1 MVNAIEKKAA
11 IERVRKEFEDSK
23 GTRIW
28 TDYVNALKLV
38 SQVVFTR
45 SSGFVLELIQNA
57 EDAGLGL
64 EQAGEVTITISRDR
78 LKFVHNGR
86 PFDEKNLGAICGI
99 RPSKKPEQGTLGYLG
114 IGFKSVFKVSDCA
127 EVYSNGYH
135 FKFDRNHAE
144 WSGQAGETPWHVIPV
159 WIEEPSEPIDLD
171 KTAIIVR
178 FRDAACAES
187 VLQGLKQLKAEL
199 YLFLKWLK
207 KITVVDEISGA
218 PAWTLEN
225 EGEKDGI
232 TVLKQDS
239 RPQRFKFYRREV
251 TVPEGVKGDRLTQ
264 EYRSNVT
271 KREIAIAFGVDA
283 KGDLDPTPASAM
295 YGGVYSFLPLGESK
309 SGAKFPIQAD
319 FLVQPGRDAIN
330 YESPWNHWLVDEVR
344 QLCIEAIADV
354 QKHPVWKYQFLAVF
368 EFTKSKG
375 YEAYDRLFGPELIG
389 PIEQFLSENPCVIAS
404 DETWAKPN
412 EVVRLTE
419 EASAAKAIVDY
430 GVLPEDQI
438 GAVLGEALGLK
449 LVHQRVAAALPD
461 KFPKVDR
468 WRLFENE
475 DFLKAKAQAPDG
487 AEWYRALYRWLKSF
501 PFHEHYFYYT
511 HRTRVKSY
519 HGQEIIF
526 TADRK
531 LLNGG
536 KVYLLDATIT
546 DPLITK
552 VAFELQQTNPMLH
565 PDILGGIADDKER
578 EALAGFLIGLC
589 GVQKLDAKAVCRE
602 ALLPKILTTAPQP
615 IPDELLDYTLYCQK
629 HLSAEIQRGE
639 AWVLTKGNRVRAA
652 KQVYFPTEFRPAQNW
667 EIFQRYVS
675 GLDFLAPGYLRD
687 CKSDEDFKALREFLK
702 RLGVK
707 EAPDNGVE
715 EFAMNFACDRLQAM
729 FRNIQQVEKRN
740 FGYDLEAADQARQK
754 VHIEVKGLSSDADV
768 ELTGNEAN
776 AADTHRDAFFLCVVS
791 GIPNLPVIRLVQ
803 NPASV
808 GKKDKLTIREEDWK
822 AGLEVQGKHD
832 GTS

>member
-1 MVNAIEKKAA
+1 MESAIEKKAA
-11 IERVRKEFEDSK
+11 IERVRREFKDSERVR
-23 GTRIW
+23 TW
-28 TDYVNALKLV
+28 PDYVNALKLI

-45 SSGFVLELIQNA
+45 SSAFVLELIQNA

-64 EQAGEVTITISRDR
+64 DHAGEVTIKVNRDR

-86 PFDEKNLGAICGI
+86 PFEEKNLEAICGI

-127 EVYSNGYH
+127 EVYSNGYQ

-144 WSGQAGETPWHVIPV
+144 WSGQVGETPWHVIPL
-159 WIEEPSEPIDLD
+159 WIDEPSEPVDPAETTIV
-171 KTAIIVR
+171 VR
-178 FRDAACAES
+178 FRDAACAQS
-187 VLQGLKQLKAEL
+187 VLEGLRLLKAEL

-207 KITVVDEISGA
+207 KITVEDEISGE

-264 EYRSNVT
+264 DYRSNVT
-271 KREIAIAFGVDA
+271 KREIAIAFAVDA
-283 KGDLDPTPASAM
+283 KDNLDPTPASAM

-344 QLCIEAIADV
+344 QLCIEAIADL

-375 YEAYDRLFGPELIG
+375 YEAYERLFGPKLID
-389 PIEQFLSENPCVIAS
+389 PIEEFLSESRCVVAS
-404 DETWAKPN
+404 DETWAKPC

-419 EASAAKAIVDY
+419 ETSAAKALVDY

-438 GAVLGEALGLK
+438 AAVFGKAPGLK
-449 LVHQRVAAALPD
+449 LVHPRVAAALPD

-468 WRLFENE
+468 WHLFENE
-475 DFLKAKAQAPDG
+475 DFLKAKAQATGG
-487 AEWYRALYRWLKSF
+487 AEWYRALYRWLKCF
-501 PFHEHYFYYT
+501 PFYEHYFYYT

-531 LLNGG
+531 VLTGG

-552 VAFELQQTNPMLH
+552 VAFELEQTNPMLH
-565 PDILGGIADDKER
+565 PDVLGGVADDKER

-589 GVQKLDAKAVCRE
+589 GVQKLDAKTVCRE
-602 ALLPKILTTAPQP
+602 SLLPKILITSPP
-615 IPDELLDYTLYCQK
+615 PVPGELLDYTLYCEK
-629 HLSAEIQRGE
+629 HLGGEIQGGE
-639 AWVLTKGNRVRAA
+639 VWALTKGNQVRPA
-652 KQVYFPTEFRPAQNW
+652 KQVYFASEFRPAQNW
-667 EIFQRYVS
+667 EVYQRYVS
-675 GLDFLAPGYLRD
+675 GLEFLAPGYVRD

-715 EFAMNFACDRLQAM
+715 EFAMKLASDRLQAV

-740 FGYDLEAADQARQK
+740 FGYDLEAENHTGQK
-754 VHIEVKGLSSDADV
+754 VQIEIKGLSSDADV
-768 ELTGNEAN
+768 ELTGNEAV
-776 AADTHRDAFFLCVVS
+776 AANIHGDSFYLCVVS
-791 GIPNLPVIRLVQ
+791 GIPNLPTARLLQ
-803 NPASV
+803 NPASPRI
-808 GKKDKLTIREEDWK
+808 GKREKLTILEEDWK
-822 AGLEVQGKHD
+822 AGVEVKGER
-832 GTS
+832 